1 MDATQAAR
9 FMAKKSTFAEGHL
22 RFQNH
27 TFLAAYGSII
37 FNCKEV

>member
-1 MDATQAAR
+1 MNVTQTAR

-27 TFLAAYGSII
+27 AFLAVHGSII
-37 FNCKEV
+37 FSCKKA